1 VPTADPHP
9 DPVLPGGRAV
19 VTGDGPLA
27 AGLATGLQ
35 AAGCTVVLLGGVADG
50 AATVPCGFD
59 SREAV
64 GTALAAAV
72 GTLGGLDLVVHAWSH
87 PAAAEAAVT
96 AEMAEETWA
105 SACEGTLDAALWI
118 AQESH
123 PHLRDGGARG
133 RAGALV
139 YVVTT
144 LAMAG
149 GAGFAAL
156 AAAGEGVRALVKSAA
171 KQWASD
177 GLTVNTVAVAPQQVV
192 GGADGEALAH
202 QISLAEPAFGRSGD
216 PATDLAPVMALLATP
231 AAGFTAGATLVADGG
246 IWMAG

>member
-1 VPTADPHP
+1 VPIADPHP
-9 DPVLPGGRAV
+9 DPVLAGGRAV

-35 AAGCTVVLLGGVADG
+35 TAGCTVVLLGGVAPG
-50 AATVPCGFD
+50 AATVPCAFD

-72 GTLGGLDLVVHAWSH
+72 GTLGGLDLVVHAWLH
-87 PAAAEAAVT
+87 HAATEAAVT
-96 AEMAEETWA
+96 AEMAEATWA

-118 AQESH
+118 AQEAH
-123 PHLRDGGARG
+123 PHLRDGGTRG

-139 YVVTT
+139 FVVTT

-149 GAGFAAL
+149 GAGYAAL
-156 AAAGEGVRALVKSAA
+156 ATAGEGVRALVKSAA
-171 KQWASD
+171 KQWASE
-177 GLTVNTVAVAPQQVV
+177 GITVNTVAVAPQQVV
-192 GGADGEALAH
+192 AGTDGDALAQ
-202 QISLAEPAFGRSGD
+202 QISLAVPAFGRTGD
-216 PATDLAPVMALLATP
+216 PATDLAPLVALLATP

-246 IWMAG
+246 VWTAN